1 MVKSNKS
8 NNVSA
13 KMYDT
18 LVRPVITEKSML
30 SSEAGKVTF
39 LVPLSATKDEVKAA
53 VEAIFNVKVNKVN
66 TIRQFGKEKRFRG
79 YVGQRSDL
87 AAIALLVRMVSRNQ
101 RAVDEATSWLKR
113 VVVTWIILNTLG
125 FIVAY
130 LQPLI
135 AGGQYT
141 G

>member
-18 LVRPVITEKSML
+18 LVRPVISEKSML

-79 YVGQRSDL
+79 YVGQRSDFKK
-87 AAIALLVRMVSRNQ
+87 A
-101 RAVDEATSWLKR
+101 
-113 VVVTWIILNTLG
+113 VVTL
-125 FIVAY
+125 AE
-130 LQPLI
+130 
-135 AGGQYT
+135 GQNIDVTT
-141 G
+141 GI

>member
-8 NNVSA
+8 NKVSA

-30 SSEAGKVTF
+30 SSENGKVTF

-53 VEAIFNVKVNKVN
+53 VETIFNVKVNKVN

-79 YVGQRSDL
+79 YVGQRSDFKK
-87 AAIALLVRMVSRNQ
+87 A
-101 RAVDEATSWLKR
+101 
-113 VVVTWIILNTLG
+113 VVTL
-125 FIVAY
+125 AE
-130 LQPLI
+130 
-135 AGGQYT
+135 GQNIDVTT
-141 G
+141 GI